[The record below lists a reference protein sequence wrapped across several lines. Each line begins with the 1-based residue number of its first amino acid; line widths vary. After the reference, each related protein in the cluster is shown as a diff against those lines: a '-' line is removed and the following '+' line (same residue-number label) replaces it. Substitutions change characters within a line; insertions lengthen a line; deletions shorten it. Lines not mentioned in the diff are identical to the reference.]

1 MAFATSCFYG
11 VQHFPHVPILHSMI
25 YYDMLPLSLC
35 GICIS
40 QIPHYLACLY
50 LALQA
55 QVLCLDGANEE
66 VHHPFILRLTLAK
79 LPTFATPK
87 ALPLRAQINKRLKE
101 TLRSRISSVTF

>member
-11 VQHFPHVPILHSMI
+11 VQHSPHGPILHSMSCHAI
-25 YYDMLPLSLC
+25 LPLSFR

-87 ALPLRAQINKRLKE
+87 ALPLIATIFNMINFGKL
-101 TLRSRISSVTF
+101 IP